1 MTIYELGVDNSMESS
16 RPNRIQSP
24 TEELSN
30 RSNGPRNRLG
40 RKRDS
45 EWVFKPLK
53 LKFKVKELE
62 HLYNSAVYRQ
72 RQALL
77 LGACILI
84 SILSLI
90 ILVVYLAEQKVFIPQ

>member
-1 MTIYELGVDNSMESS
+1 MENSHPEGLQSS
-16 RPNRIQSP
+16 S
-24 TEELSN
+24 EELSS
-30 RSNGPRNRLG
+30 RDNGPRNRFG
-40 RKRDS
+40 RKKDS

-77 LGACILI
+77 LEACVLI
-84 SILSLI
+84 TLLSLV
-90 ILVVYLAEQKVFIPQ
+90 ILVVYLAQQKVLR